1 MAKAPKTE
9 ETTVEPA
16 TIPATTP
23 AVVST
28 SDVKTDEAATGTTS
42 PVTDAKTDDAPMG
55 LALELEEE
63 KHVRA
68 EQVLTVSAPAGP
80 RRRAGFAFGPEP
92 IELTAADLGATKKD
106 VEETLNALRA
116 DPRLKLDFTMREV
129 PDDE

>member
-9 ETTVEPA
+9 ETMVEPVASA
-16 TIPATTP
+16 TITTTTP

-28 SDVKTDEAATGTTS
+28 SDVKTD
-42 PVTDAKTDDAPMG
+42 DAPMD

-63 KHVRA
+63 KRVRA
-68 EQVLTVSAPAGP
+68 EQVLTVSAPVGP

-92 IELTAADLGATKKD
+92 IELTAADLGATKEDAEK
-106 VEETLNALRA
+106 TLNALRA